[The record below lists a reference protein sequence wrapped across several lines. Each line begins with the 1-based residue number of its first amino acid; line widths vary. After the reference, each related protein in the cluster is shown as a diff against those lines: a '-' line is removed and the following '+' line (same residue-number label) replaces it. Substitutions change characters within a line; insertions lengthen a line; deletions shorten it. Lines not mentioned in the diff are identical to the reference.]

1 MREGSTFA
9 MTFDDLKLTT
19 KSLIPLGVTS
29 LLFLAVTALGAHRV
43 TNLAES
49 YDYLV
54 ERSDAAVIRMLR
66 ANRVLT
72 GVGHAMHQMIA
83 HDSQSPLHRAARREL
98 EDAGPRIDELM
109 KEAAQFDPPR
119 AATAESF
126 RTRIAAVVEKAR
138 SVMADAADAPALDGG
153 VARLRPGDIDR
164 IAVIV
169 KALAPVDA
177 EIAAINSE
185 MRANYVDVIAEN
197 QGKGQELARN
207 ADRTILLM
215 LAIGAIAVVSGAAF
229 TLYVSGRKIGG
240 PIARLT
246 GQMAH
251 IAEGDYDI
259 EVEGVGR
266 RDEVGAMARALD
278 TFKRNALQH
287 RTSEARA
294 AEDRR
299 RNDEAEARRRD
310 EQSAAD
316 HEREASLDAIGGG
329 LHALAE
335 RNLTVRLSNAVPE
348 AYRRLQE
355 DFNAA
360 IAQLETALARVAGSA
375 GAIGSG
381 SSQIAAAAD
390 DLSRRTEQQAAS
402 LEQTAAALEEI
413 TVTVKKSADG
423 AVHASEV
430 VGATKTEAERSGAIV
445 RRAVEAM
452 GRIEKSSREIG
463 QIIGVIDEIAFQ
475 TNLLALNAGVEAAR
489 AGEAGKGF
497 AVVASE
503 VRALAQRSAEAAK
516 EIKGLIQTSTVE
528 VEQGVE
534 LVGATGKALERIV
547 GQVAEIDT
555 VVTDIAAG
563 AREQAT
569 SLGEVNTAVGQMD
582 QNTQKNAAM
591 VEETTAASHSLR
603 RETEELMRAVA
614 SFRLGESGAPARS
627 RSAARPATR
636 TMARAGGGS
645 AVREAAPED
654 EWAEF

>member
-1 MREGSTFA
+1 

-43 TNLAES
+43 TNLTES

-66 ANRVLT
+66 SSRALT
-72 GVGHAMHQMIA
+72 EIGHAMHQMIA
-83 HDSQSPLHRAARREL
+83 HDSQSSLHRAARREF
-98 EDAGPRIDELM
+98 ESAGPRIDELM

-138 SVMADAADAPALDGG
+138 SVMAEAGDAPSLDGG
-153 VARLRPGDIDR
+153 ARLRPSDVDR
-164 IAVIV
+164 LAEVV
-169 KALAPVDA
+169 KALAPIDA
-177 EIAAINSE
+177 EIAAINDE
-185 MRANYVDVIAEN
+185 MRANYVDVIAAN
-197 QGKGQELARN
+197 QGKGQELARK
-207 ADRTILLM
+207 ADHTILLM
-215 LAIGAIAVVSGAAF
+215 LAIGAIAVVFGAAF
-229 TLYVSGRKIGG
+229 TLYVSGRKIGR

-246 GQMAH
+246 EQMAS
-251 IAEGDYDI
+251 IARGDIDI
-259 EVEGVGR
+259 AVEGVDR

-278 TFKRNALQH
+278 TFKRNALEH
-287 RTSEARA
+287 RASEARA

-299 RNDEAEARRRD
+299 RNDEAEARRRT

-335 RNLTVRLSNAVPE
+335 RNLTFRLSNAVPE
-348 AYRRLQE
+348 AYRRLQD

-360 IAQLETALARVAGSA
+360 ITQLETALARVAGSA

-413 TVTVKKSADG
+413 TVTVKKSAEG

-528 VEQGVE
+528 VEQGVD
-534 LVGATGKALERIV
+534 LVGETGKALETIV
-547 GQVAEIDT
+547 GQVAEIDN

-569 SLGEVNTAVGQMD
+569 SLAEVNTAVGQMD

-614 SFRLGESGAPARS
+614 SFRLGENGAPARPQG
-627 RSAARPATR
+627 APRPAMK
-636 TMARAGGGS
+636 TMARAGGGA

>member
-1 MREGSTFA
+1 

-43 TNLAES
+43 TNLTES

-66 ANRVLT
+66 SNRALT
-72 GVGHAMHQMIA
+72 EIGHAMHQMIA
-83 HDSQSPLHRAARREL
+83 HDSQSSLHRAARREF
-98 EDAGPRIDELM
+98 ESAGPRIDELM

-138 SVMADAADAPALDGG
+138 SVMAEAGDAPSLDGG
-153 VARLRPGDIDR
+153 ARLRPSDVDR
-164 IAVIV
+164 LAEVV
-169 KALAPVDA
+169 KALAPIDA
-177 EIAAINSE
+177 EIAAINDE
-185 MRANYVDVIAEN
+185 MRANYVDVIAAN
-197 QGKGQELARN
+197 QGKGQELARK
-207 ADRTILLM
+207 ADHTILLM
-215 LAIGAIAVVSGAAF
+215 LAIGAIAVIFGAAF
-229 TLYVSGRKIGG
+229 TLYVSGRKIGR

-246 GQMAH
+246 EQMAS
-251 IAEGDYDI
+251 IARGDIDI
-259 EVEGVGR
+259 AVEGVDR

-278 TFKRNALQH
+278 TFKRNALEH
-287 RTSEARA
+287 RASEARA
-294 AEDRR
+294 AEDRW
-299 RNDEAEARRRD
+299 RNDEAEARRRT

-335 RNLTVRLSNAVPE
+335 RNLTFRLSNAVPE
-348 AYRRLQE
+348 AYRRLQD

-360 IAQLETALARVAGSA
+360 ITQLETALARVAGSA

-413 TVTVKKSADG
+413 TVTVKKSAEG

-528 VEQGVE
+528 VEQGVD
-534 LVGATGKALERIV
+534 LVGETGKALETIV
-547 GQVAEIDT
+547 GQVAEIDN

-569 SLGEVNTAVGQMD
+569 SLAEVNTAVGQMD

-614 SFRLGESGAPARS
+614 SFRLGENGAPARPQG
-627 RSAARPATR
+627 APRPAMK
-636 TMARAGGGS
+636 TMARAGGGA

>member
-1 MREGSTFA
+1 

-43 TNLAES
+43 TNLTES

-66 ANRVLT
+66 SNRALT
-72 GVGHAMHQMIA
+72 EIGHAMHQMIA
-83 HDSQSPLHRAARREL
+83 HDSQSSLHRAARREF
-98 EDAGPRIDELM
+98 ESAGPRIDELM

-138 SVMADAADAPALDGG
+138 SVMAEAGDAPSLDGG
-153 VARLRPGDIDR
+153 ARLRPSDVDR
-164 IAVIV
+164 LAEVV
-169 KALAPVDA
+169 KALAPIDA
-177 EIAAINSE
+177 EIAAINDE
-185 MRANYVDVIAEN
+185 MRANYVDVIAAN
-197 QGKGQELARN
+197 QGKGQELARK
-207 ADRTILLM
+207 ADHTILLM
-215 LAIGAIAVVSGAAF
+215 LAIGAIAVIFGAAF
-229 TLYVSGRKIGG
+229 TLYVSGRKIGR

-246 GQMAH
+246 EQMAS
-251 IAEGDYDI
+251 IARGDIDI
-259 EVEGVGR
+259 AVEGVDR

-278 TFKRNALQH
+278 TFKRNALEH
-287 RTSEARA
+287 RASEARA
-294 AEDRR
+294 AEDRW
-299 RNDEAEARRRD
+299 RNDEAEARRRT

-335 RNLTVRLSNAVPE
+335 RNLTFRLSNAVPE
-348 AYRRLQE
+348 AYRRLQD

-360 IAQLETALARVAGSA
+360 ITQLETALARVAGSA

-413 TVTVKKSADG
+413 TVTVKKSAEG

-528 VEQGVE
+528 VEQGVD
-534 LVGATGKALERIV
+534 LVGETGKALETIV
-547 GQVAEIDT
+547 GQVAEIDN

-569 SLGEVNTAVGQMD
+569 SLAEVNTAVGQMD

-614 SFRLGESGAPARS
+614 SFRLGENGAPARPQG
-627 RSAARPATR
+627 AQRPAMK
-636 TMARAGGGS
+636 TMARAGGGA

>member
-1 MREGSTFA
+1 MREGSTIA

-43 TNLAES
+43 TSLTES

-66 ANRVLT
+66 SNRALT
-72 GVGHAMHQMIA
+72 EIGYAMHQMIA
-83 HDSQSPLHRAARREL
+83 HDSQSRLHRTARQEF
-98 EDAGPRIDELM
+98 ESAGPRIDGLM

-119 AATAESF
+119 AGTTEGY
-126 RTRIAAVVEKAR
+126 RTRIAAVVERANA
-138 SVMADAADAPALDGG
+138 VMADVADAPALDGG
-153 VARLRPGDIDR
+153 ARLQPGELDR
-164 IAVIV
+164 LARVV

-185 MRANYVDVIAEN
+185 MRSYYGEVIAEN
-197 QGKGQELARN
+197 QRKGQELARQ
-207 ADRTILLM
+207 ADQTIMLM
-215 LAIGAIAVVSGAAF
+215 LAIGAIAVVIGAAF
-229 TLYVSGRKIGG
+229 TLFVSGRKIGR

-246 GQMAH
+246 EQMAH
-251 IAEGDYDI
+251 IAKGDIDI
-259 EVEGVGR
+259 AVEGVGR

-278 TFKRNALQH
+278 TFKSNALDL
-287 RTSEARA
+287 RASEARA
-294 AEDRR
+294 AEERR
-299 RNDEAEARRRD
+299 SNEAAEARRRA

-316 HEREASLDAIGGG
+316 HEREAALDAIGAG

-335 RNLTVRLSNAVPE
+335 RNLTYRLSSAVPD
-348 AYRRLQE
+348 AYRRLQN

-360 IAQLETALARVAGSA
+360 VAQLDSALASVAGGA

-402 LEQTAAALEEI
+402 LEETAAALEEI
-413 TVTVKKSADG
+413 TVTVKKSAEG
-423 AVHASEV
+423 AGHASEI
-430 VGATKTEAERSGAIV
+430 VGATKAEAERSGEIV
-445 RRAVEAM
+445 RRAVDAM
-452 GRIEKSSREIG
+452 GRIEKSSAEIG

-528 VEQGVE
+528 VEQGVD
-534 LVGATGKALERIV
+534 LVGETGKALEKIV
-547 GQVAEIDT
+547 GQVAEVDK

-569 SLGEVNTAVGQMD
+569 SLAEVNTAVGQMD

-614 SFRLGESGAPARS
+614 SFRLGDAAAPARS
-627 RSAARPATR
+627 SSAARPAMKTV
-636 TMARAGGGS
+636 ASAGGG
-645 AVREAAPED
+645 AAARKAAPAED

>member
-1 MREGSTFA
+1 

-43 TNLAES
+43 TNLTES

-66 ANRVLT
+66 SSRALT
-72 GVGHAMHQMIA
+72 EIGHAMHQMIA
-83 HDSQSPLHRAARREL
+83 HDSQSSLHRAARREF
-98 EDAGPRIDELM
+98 ESAGPRIDELM

-138 SVMADAADAPALDGG
+138 SVMAEAEDAPSLDGG
-153 VARLRPGDIDR
+153 ARLRPSDVDR
-164 IAVIV
+164 LAEVV
-169 KALAPVDA
+169 KALAPIDA
-177 EIAAINSE
+177 EIAAINDE
-185 MRANYVDVIAEN
+185 MRANYVDVIAAN
-197 QGKGQELARN
+197 QGKGQELARK
-207 ADRTILLM
+207 ADHTILLM
-215 LAIGAIAVVSGAAF
+215 LAIGAIAVVFGAAF
-229 TLYVSGRKIGG
+229 TLYVSGRKIGR

-246 GQMAH
+246 EQMAS
-251 IAEGDYDI
+251 IARGDIDI
-259 EVEGVGR
+259 AVEGVDR

-278 TFKRNALQH
+278 TFKRNALEH
-287 RTSEARA
+287 RASEARA

-299 RNDEAEARRRD
+299 RNDEAEARRRT

-335 RNLTVRLSNAVPE
+335 RNLTFRLSNAVPE
-348 AYRRLQE
+348 AYRRLQD

-360 IAQLETALARVAGSA
+360 ITQLETALARVAGSA

-413 TVTVKKSADG
+413 TVTVKKSAEG

-528 VEQGVE
+528 VEQGVD
-534 LVGATGKALERIV
+534 LVGETGKALETIV
-547 GQVAEIDT
+547 GQVAEIDN

-614 SFRLGESGAPARS
+614 SFRLGENGAPARPQG
-627 RSAARPATR
+627 APRPAMK
-636 TMARAGGGS
+636 TMARAGGGA